1 MGAWF
6 LDAYIAYIFKVLVRL
21 LKARG
26 SSGWTTVNGTVS
38 SSSWSAGGFGCSSAE
53 VAYTYRFRG
62 ELYSNLDE
70 MPFVSPRS
78 AERYAGRFQPGM
90 TLAVRVKS
98 VAPEISVV
106 RESDQHDANPDRG
119 FADIPGGIE
128 APRKTLL

>member
-1 MGAWF
+1 LGGWF

-21 LKARG
+21 LKPRG

-62 ELYSNLDE
+62 ELYSGLDE
-70 MPFVSPRS
+70 VPFVSPSS
-78 AERYAGRFQPGM
+78 AEKYAGRFQPGM
-90 TLAVRVKS
+90 TVAVRVKS
-98 VAPEISVV
+98 VAPEISVI
-106 RESDQHDANPDRG
+106 RQADQHDANPDRG
-119 FADIPGGIE
+119 LADHPVGIE